1 MVAFAVDTSVLIAIF
16 KGEVEAEVF
25 TDVLSNGEWSIGWPN
40 VLEANIWS
48 IRNRPSRS
56 PILLSQM
63 LSDSSVSV
71 VPFDGTLEGLA
82 AEAYAN
88 FGKGR
93 HAAKLNYGDCMTYA
107 VAMHYDVPLLFK
119 GADFGQTDVKVHQ
132 ASVITK

>member
-1 MVAFAVDTSVLIAIF
+1 MVGFAVDTSVLIAIF

-48 IRNRPSRS
+48 IRN
-56 PILLSQM
+56 
-63 LSDSSVSV
+63 
-71 VPFDGTLEGLA
+71 
-82 AEAYAN
+82 N

-119 GADFGQTDVKVHQ
+119 GADFGRTDVKVHQ